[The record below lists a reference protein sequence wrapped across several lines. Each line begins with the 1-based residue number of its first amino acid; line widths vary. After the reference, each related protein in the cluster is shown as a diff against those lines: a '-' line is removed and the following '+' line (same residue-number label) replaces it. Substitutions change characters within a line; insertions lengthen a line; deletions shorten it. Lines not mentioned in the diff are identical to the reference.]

1 MSESSS
7 IHDVNATGNQT
18 LPEQVN
24 NDPNASGNNPLV
36 HINEDEIPG
45 ETQTERQQ
53 MNDAMEALRK
63 ELAEQRQRHQELSA
77 TLASENAKL
86 TNENSSLRM
95 QVQSVNS
102 NAGRVRHVGPLEGV
116 QARLDMDGIFMTPPG
131 IPTSQPMSGNPGPS
145 QSVPVNTNEM
155 LFSAPTGP
163 PTDRVDTSQD
173 SRIQA
178 VVQRTMEGYLK
189 SLDERFAKI
198 PGVPPPIEKEA
209 ADGYEESPFVEEIAR
224 VEVPKKFNLPSMV
237 GYDGTT
243 DPNDHIALYK
253 QKLMAI
259 SVSHETREAVMCKS
273 FGTSLT
279 GPALTWF
286 MLLPHGS
293 ILSFADLVNAF
304 KIQFTT

>member
-1 MSESSS
+1 MSESPS

-102 NAGRVRHVGPLEGV
+102 NASRVRHAGPLEGV
-116 QARLDMDGIFMTPPG
+116 QAWLDMDGIFMTPPG

-173 SRIQA
+173 SRI
-178 VVQRTMEGYLK
+178 
-189 SLDERFAKI
+189 
-198 PGVPPPIEKEA
+198 
-209 ADGYEESPFVEEIAR
+209 
-224 VEVPKKFNLPSMV
+224 
-237 GYDGTT
+237 
-243 DPNDHIALYK
+243 
-253 QKLMAI
+253 
-259 SVSHETREAVMCKS
+259 
-273 FGTSLT
+273 
-279 GPALTWF
+279 
-286 MLLPHGS
+286 
-293 ILSFADLVNAF
+293 
-304 KIQFTT
+304 